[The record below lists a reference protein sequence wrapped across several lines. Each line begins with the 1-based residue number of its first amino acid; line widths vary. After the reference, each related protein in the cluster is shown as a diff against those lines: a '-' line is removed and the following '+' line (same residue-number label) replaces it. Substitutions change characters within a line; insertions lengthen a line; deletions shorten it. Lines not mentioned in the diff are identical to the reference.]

1 MTESEWQSEGKK
13 RKSVWQQQG
22 VSPADRRSVLICFWL
37 GDSQTT
43 RQSPVTFT
51 FDIGQL
57 SPWLSTKF
65 VNSESKRQ
73 NFWVYQQFCPLLFWI
88 ILITI
93 HIPIKSASNWTEN
106 DWVVHQ
112 DPDHRLKVSTFPV
125 NPSTFN
131 LLPENLPRISSPTCD
146 ITQISLEMFLSTP
159 SLSQPPGQCTK
170 SIVQIELYL
179 NLESSFRV
187 ASRSSE
193 AVDKPFI
200 PC

>member
-1 MTESEWQSEGKK
+1 MTAAGCESGWQEECLDLLLIG
-13 RKSVWQQQG
+13 RLPNHTSV
-22 VSPADRRSVLICFWL
+22 
-37 GDSQTT
+37 T
-43 RQSPVTFT
+43 RYFHLWHWATFT
-51 FDIGQL
+51 LIMNKVCQQ
-57 SPWLSTKF
+57 WIQKTK
-65 VNSESKRQ
+65 
-73 NFWVYQQFCPLLFWI
+73 FWVYQQFCPLLFWI

-170 SIVQIELYL
+170 SIVHVQIGLYL